1 MQELHPVQW
10 AVRPLKKYAA
20 FTGRAP
26 RAEFWWFYLGT
37 IVIGFGVDF
46 LDKIAGDSGA
56 LSSMTNLALLIPWIS
71 VTVRRLHDTDRSGWW
86 VLTLLLVFVAAIAM
100 TAFGYMRYNGTGTA
114 FAGGI
119 LLILAM
125 LAVGVTMFVFMVLP
139 GTEGPNRYGDDP
151 YGPDSLEEV
160 FA

>member
-1 MQELHPVQW
+1 VQELHPVQW
-10 AVRPLKKYAA
+10 AVRPLKKYAN
-20 FTGRAP
+20 FSGRAP

-37 IVIGFGVDF
+37 IVVGFGVEF
-46 LDKIAGDSGA
+46 FDKMAGDTGA
-56 LSSMTNLALLIPWIS
+56 LSAMMNLALLIPWIS
-71 VTVRRLHDTDRSGWW
+71 VTVRRLHDTNRSGWW
-86 VLTLLLVFVAAIAM
+86 ILAFMFVIAAAIAM
-100 TAFGYMRYNGTGTA
+100 TTVGYMRFSGTSTA

-119 LLILAM
+119 LLVLVM
-125 LAVGVTMFVFMVLP
+125 LATAVTMLVFMVLP